1 MLVTTPDT
9 LATHPQDTLHTLS
22 THPRL
27 TPSQHAL
34 STRPFNTPS
43 SHALA
48 THPRHTPSQ
57 ILTNNT
63 PSQILTNNTPSH
75 HHQQHPLS
83 SSLTNN
89 TPSHHHQQHPLSSSP
104 ITPPLIITNNTLDAP
119 KEKRFIH
126 TNSTNSTNSSSS
138 NQQLSLPMIQ
148 FYMASVV
155 TALAHLHKH
164 CIAYRNLKPEHVL
177 IDGKGYIKLIGT
189 PHS

>member
-63 PSQILTNNTPSH
+63 PSQI
-75 HHQQHPLS
+75 
-83 SSLTNN
+83 LTNN

-164 CIAYRNLKPEHVL
+164 CIAYRNLKPEHAL